1 MKINNEILKKYF
13 LSKPVI
19 KAYLFG
25 SFARNEEKG
34 DSDID
39 ILVEL
44 EDNVDLF
51 QFALIKIELEKLLS
65 RNVDLVSSNGV
76 SPRLKPYIDNEKFLI
91 YEK

>member
-1 MKINNEILKKYF
+1 MKIDNEILKKYF

-25 SFARNEEKG
+25 SFARNEEKT